1 MNFFD
6 VIGSKVKKEPQN
18 RTTVALNDEKLLEW
32 LGVTAPFNRPI
43 SEITYF
49 TCLKMLSETVGKMP
63 IKFYAKGRKEAEPN
77 SAFYLLK
84 YRPNPQMTPTTFW
97 TAVENNRNHFGNAYV
112 WIQAEFNKMK
122 YGGDYKIKSLW
133 VMPSNDVTVI
143 VDDKGIFGGKGK
155 LYYWY
160 TDKYSGESYF
170 FPEYEVMHFK
180 TSTTLDGI
188 TGESVRNILKATID
202 GALASQNF
210 KNKLYEGGLTAR
222 AALQYTGDLDPKK
235 ERALIAKFEKYATG
249 VNNAGKFI
257 PVPIGMKIEPL
268 SISLT
273 DSQYYELSKYTALQ
287 IAGAFGIKP
296 NQINDYEKS
305 SYNNSEMQQL
315 SFYVDT
321 ELYILKQYEEEINYK
336 LLDPSEIEQGLYF
349 KFNENVILRT
359 DTKSQA
365 EILSKYV
372 QNGIRTPNE
381 ARALLDAPDKEG
393 GDDLMCNGNYIKLT
407 QLGANYGKK
416 GGAD

>member
-1 MNFFD
+1 MNIFEA
-6 VIGSKVKKEPQN
+6 IQN
-18 RTTVALNDEKLLEW
+18 RAAGRRKNNTAVGLNDEKLLEW
-32 LGVTAPFNRPI
+32 LGISAPFNKPI
-43 SEITYF
+43 QEITYF

-63 IKFYAKGRKEAEPN
+63 IKFYAKGRKDAEPN
-77 SAFYLLK
+77 EAYYLLK
-84 YRPNPQMTPTTFW
+84 RRPNPIMTPTTFW

-112 WIQAEFNKMK
+112 WIQNEFNKKK
-122 YGGDYKIKSLW
+122 YGGDYRVKGLW
-133 VMPSNDVTVI
+133 IMPSGDVTTI
-143 VDDKGIFGGKGK
+143 IDDKGIFGGKGGM
-155 LYYWY
+155 YYWY
-160 TDKYSGESYF
+160 QDKYSGESYF
-170 FPEYEVMHFK
+170 FRNHEVLHFK
-180 TSTTLDGI
+180 TSTTFDGI
-188 TGESVRNILKATID
+188 TGASVRQILKSSID
-202 GALASQNF
+202 GAIAAQKF
-210 KNKLYEGGLTAR
+210 KNNLYEGGLTAR
-222 AALQYTGDLDPKK
+222 AALQYTGDLNKRK
-235 ERALIAKFEKYATG
+235 EKELVARFEEYATG
-249 VNNAGKFI
+249 ANNAGKFI

-273 DSQYYELSKYTALQ
+273 DSQYYELAKYSALQ

-305 SYNNSEMQQL
+305 SYSNSEMQQL

-336 LLDPSEIEQGLYF
+336 LLDPAEEAAGLCF

-407 QLGANYGKK
+407 QLGENYKQK
-416 GGAD
+416 GAK